1 MKKNI
6 KSLIAISLFVMTSVS
21 TVFAQ
26 TKEQKNIFGI
36 MGGGTVS
43 RISDYD
49 GETLFGLTGGLYWEY
64 RLSQKFSLMSNIL
77 YSQRGEIGK
86 DNLNGIKLSYIN
98 LPIMVKYRLTDN
110 LGISTGINSDMLVSV
125 DAGDLTKDDFKGTDW
140 GIPIGISY
148 DITNHLQVGLVYNIG
163 LSNLLNDSDA
173 KYQSN
178 WANLTIAYMFK
189 KKKQL

>member
-1 MKKNI
+1 MKL
-6 KSLIAISLFVMTSVS
+6 SISALLLLCSFS
-21 TVFAQ
+21 VFAQ

-49 GETLFGLTGGLYWEY
+49 GETLIGLTGGLYWEY

-77 YSQRGEIGK
+77 YSQRGEVGK

-98 LPIMVKYRLTDN
+98 LPIMVKYGLTDN

-125 DAGDLTKDDFKGTDW
+125 EAGDLTKDDFKGTDW

-148 DITNHLQVGLVYNIG
+148 NITNHLQVAFLYNIG
-163 LSNLLNDSDA
+163 LSNLLNDSDTN
-173 KYQSN
+173 YQSN

-189 KKKQL
+189 KKK

>member
-6 KSLIAISLFVMTSVS
+6 KSLITISLFVMTSVS

-64 RLSQKFSLMSNIL
+64 RFSQKFSLMSNIL

-98 LPIMVKYRLTDN
+98 LPIMVKYGLTDN

-125 DAGDLTKDDFKGTDW
+125 NAGDLTKDDFKSTDW

-148 DITNHLQVGLVYNIG
+148 NLTNHLQLAFIYNIG
-163 LSNLLNDSDA
+163 LSNLLKDSDTN
-173 KYQSN
+173 YQSN

-189 KKKQL
+189 KKK

>member
-6 KSLIAISLFVMTSVS
+6 KSLIVISLFMMTSVS

-26 TKEQKNIFGI
+26 TIEQKNIFGI

-49 GETLFGLTGGLYWEY
+49 GETLMGLTGGLYWEY

-77 YSQRGEIGK
+77 YSQRGEIGT
-86 DNLNGIKLSYIN
+86 DNQTGLKLSYIN
-98 LPIMVKYRLTDN
+98 LPIMVKYGLTDN
-110 LGISTGINSDMLVSV
+110 LGISAGINSDMLISV

-140 GIPIGISY
+140 GIPIGIGY
-148 DITNHLQVGLVYNIG
+148 NLTNHLQIAIVYNIG
-163 LSNLLNDSDA
+163 LSTLLKDSDT

-189 KKKQL
+189 KKK

>member
-6 KSLIAISLFVMTSVS
+6 KSLIVISLFMMTSVS

-26 TKEQKNIFGI
+26 TIEQRNIFGI

-49 GETLFGLTGGLYWEY
+49 GETLIGLSGGLYWEF

-86 DNLNGIKLSYIN
+86 DNQTGLKLSYIN
-98 LPIMVKYRLTDN
+98 LPIMVKYGLSDN
-110 LGISTGINSDMLVSV
+110 LGISTGINSDMLISV
-125 DAGDLTKDDFKGTDW
+125 NAGDLTKDDFKSTDW

-148 DITNHLQVGLVYNIG
+148 NITYHLQVGLIYNIG
-163 LSNLLNDSDA
+163 LSNLLKDSDTN
-173 KYQSN
+173 YQSN

-189 KKKQL
+189 KKK

>member
-6 KSLIAISLFVMTSVS
+6 KISITISLFVVASVS

-26 TKEQKNIFGI
+26 TIEQRNIFGI

-43 RISDYD
+43 RISDHD

-64 RLSQKFSLMSNIL
+64 RLSQNFSLMSNIL

-86 DNLNGIKLSYIN
+86 DNQTGIKLSYIN
-98 LPIMVKYRLTDN
+98 LPIMVKYGLTDN
-110 LGISTGINSDMLVSV
+110 LGISAGINSDMLLSV
-125 DAGDLTKDDFKGTDW
+125 ESDDLTKDDFKKTDW
-140 GIPIGISY
+140 GIPVGISY
-148 DITNHLQVGLVYNIG
+148 NLTNHLQLAVVFNIG
-163 LSNLLNDSDA
+163 LSNLTDSSDA

-178 WANLTIAYMFK
+178 WANLTMAYMFK
-189 KKKQL
+189 KKK

>member
-6 KSLIAISLFVMTSVS
+6 KSLIVISLFMMTSVS

-26 TKEQKNIFGI
+26 TIEQRNIFGI

-49 GETLFGLTGGLYWEY
+49 GETLIGLTGGLYWEY

-86 DNLNGIKLSYIN
+86 DNQTGLKLSYIN
-98 LPIMVKYRLTDN
+98 LPIMVKYGLTDN

-125 DAGDLTKDDFKGTDW
+125 NAGDLTKDDFKSTDW

-148 DITNHLQVGLVYNIG
+148 NLTNHLQIAIVYNIG
-163 LSNLLNDSDA
+163 LTNLLKDSDTN
-173 KYQSN
+173 YQSN

-189 KKKQL
+189 KKK

>member
-6 KSLIAISLFVMTSVS
+6 TISIAISLLVMTSVS

-36 MGGGTVS
+36 MGGGTAS

-64 RLSQKFSLMSNIL
+64 RFSQKFSLMSNIL

-86 DNLNGIKLSYIN
+86 DNLNGLKLSYIN
-98 LPIMVKYRLTDN
+98 LPIMVKYGLTDN

-125 DAGDLTKDDFKGTDW
+125 DAGDLTQDDFKGTDW

-148 DITNHLQVGLVYNIG
+148 NITNHLQVGFIYNIG
-163 LSNLLNDSDA
+163 LSNLLKDSDA

-189 KKKQL
+189 KKK